1 MSLKFIFATQ
11 NDNKVK
17 EVLKILEDAT
27 DLTIQ
32 SLKAIGYHED
42 IEETGSTLDENAWI
56 KADHLHNLMDVNI
69 IAEDTGLEVL
79 ALDMAPGVFSAR
91 YAGLQKS
98 SEDNMSKLLAEMSTK
113 TDRSARFRTVVAV
126 WLDGEKYSFEGVV
139 NGRIA
144 TARSGNG
151 GFGYDPIFI
160 PEGYDESFGTL
171 SEDIKNKISHRA
183 RAFEAFKEF
192 LSKRS

>member
-17 EVLKILEDAT
+17 EVLKILKDAT

-69 IAEDTGLEVL
+69 IAEDTGLEVF

>member
-69 IAEDTGLEVL
+69 IAEDTGLEVF

>member
-17 EVLKILEDAT
+17 EVLKILKDTT
-27 DLTIQ
+27 DLSIQ
-32 SLKAIGYHED
+32 SLKEIGYHED

-69 IAEDTGLEVL
+69 IAEDTGLEVFT
-79 ALDMAPGVFSAR
+79 LDMAPGVYSAR

-98 SEDNMSKLLAEMSTK
+98 SEDNMSKLLSEMSSK

-126 WLDGEKYSFEGVV
+126 WLDGEKHSFEGIV

-144 TARSGNG
+144 TTRSGNG

-160 PEGYDESFGTL
+160 PEGYDKSFGSL

>member
-17 EVLKILEDAT
+17 EVLKILKDTT
-27 DLTIQ
+27 DLSIQ
-32 SLKAIGYHED
+32 SLKEIGYHED

-69 IAEDTGLEVL
+69 IAEDTGLEVFT
-79 ALDMAPGVFSAR
+79 LDMAPGVYSAR

-98 SEDNMSKLLAEMSTK
+98 SEDNMSKLLSEMSSK

-126 WLDGEKYSFEGVV
+126 WLDGEKHSFEGIV

-144 TARSGNG
+144 TIRSGNG

-160 PEGYDESFGTL
+160 PEGYDKSFGSL